1 MNNIDNFPRVLL
13 FGHDFN
19 DKTGMG
25 ITLTN
30 LFANWPSENIA
41 VFSNGIDY
49 ETIKKIR
56 PCDVYSSK
64 DLSY

>member
-49 ETIKKIR
+49 ETIKK
-56 PCDVYSSK
+56 
-64 DLSY
+64 